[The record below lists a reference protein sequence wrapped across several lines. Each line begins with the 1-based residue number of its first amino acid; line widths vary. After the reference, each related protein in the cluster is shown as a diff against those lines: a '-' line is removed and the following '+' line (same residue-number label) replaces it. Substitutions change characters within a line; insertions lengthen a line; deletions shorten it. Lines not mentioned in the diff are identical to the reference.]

1 MPDGEEKAKVANN
14 ILVNAKEGKRGNP
27 KIEDGKT
34 AYKEDIIKGITE
46 NNYSAGETISFVLY
60 KKEKEFLYLH
70 AKAEGTR
77 SHDKEFL
84 KQEGAYFEIGGGKCP
99 RCGVLTM

>member
-1 MPDGEEKAKVANN
+1 MVAIPIMLRPKSENDFKGWKDKLEKGKQEGTYTYKFAQGIAMPDGEEKAKVANN
-14 ILVNAKEGKRGNP
+14 ILINAKEGKRGNP

-60 KKEKEFLYLH
+60 KKEK
-70 AKAEGTR
+70 
-77 SHDKEFL
+77 
-84 KQEGAYFEIGGGKCP
+84 
-99 RCGVLTM
+99 